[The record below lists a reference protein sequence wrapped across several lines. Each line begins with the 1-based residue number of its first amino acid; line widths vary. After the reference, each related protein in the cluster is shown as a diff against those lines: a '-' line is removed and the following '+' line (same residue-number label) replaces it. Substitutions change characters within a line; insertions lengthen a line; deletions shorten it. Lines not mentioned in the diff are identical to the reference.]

1 MTIVQTEDNRN
12 QEWRDSNVGSKML
25 AKMGW
30 TEGSGIGKRNVNTT
44 ALRAVKRQEGLG
56 IGAKRQTEGG
66 NSESTGTFAAVL
78 ANLKAHHGTPVSAKK
93 HKSSKK
99 EAKTAK
105 KAAKKAAKKKR
116 LSLPQNKVLAG
127 HARKMR
133 EAKFGAKSAQDLAC
147 IFGNSEVVDTAI
159 GGAAGA
165 AASSFSSPLAAT
177 TTGGSSSSSSSGET
191 AKKKKKR
198 PRSSETESE
207 GSSSSSSSEAEEDSL
222 QAKANA
228 SATSEISDQSPAE
241 KKRKK
246 EKKKDKDDKKSKKE
260 KKSKKDK
267 KKRKSKSD

>member
-12 QEWRDSNVGSKML
+12 QEWRKSNVGSKML

-66 NSESTGTFAAVL
+66 PSESTGTFAAVL
-78 ANLKAHHGTPVSAKK
+78 ANLQAHHGTNNNNNNNNNTTTNTAKL
-93 HKSSKK
+93 SKK
-99 EAKTAK
+99 EAKKAK
-105 KAAKKAAKKKR
+105 KAAKKTKKK

-133 EAKFGAKSAQDLAC
+133 AAKFGAKSAQDLAC
-147 IFGNSEVVDTAI
+147 IFGNTEVVDTAL
-159 GGAAGA
+159 GGAFRIPAVTA
-165 AASSFSSPLAAT
+165 ADTESPKKRSA
-177 TTGGSSSSSSSGET
+177 SSSSSSS
-191 AKKKKKR
+191 
-198 PRSSETESE
+198 SNSDSE
-207 GSSSSSSSEAEEDSL
+207 GEKQSS
-222 QAKANA
+222 
-228 SATSEISDQSPAE
+228 

-246 EKKKDKDDKKSKKE
+246 EKQADNDKKTKKTKKE

-267 KKRKSKSD
+267 KKKSKSN